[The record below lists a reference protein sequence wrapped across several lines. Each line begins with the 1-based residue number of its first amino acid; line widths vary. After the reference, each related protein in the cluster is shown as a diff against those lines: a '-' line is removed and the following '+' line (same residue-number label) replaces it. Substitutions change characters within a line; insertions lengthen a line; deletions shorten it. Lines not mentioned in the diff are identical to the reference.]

1 MLRIFFSFVCYYQ
14 LHFNT
19 CCINYILSSLCGGVF
34 LTKYSLN
41 GTVSCCKLQCV
52 MLDFHH
58 NLQITDRTILD
69 KQVVHETL
77 YKLWKDEYID
87 SEVCCINRTH
97 SISSLDK
104 LSTSSFLRFC
114 HFTLE
119 SLHQNI
125 FHGRL
130 TVYLLQCLMSLTN
143 FNDVKEVNWFSMS
156 FNSASLD
163 SVKTFS

>member
-1 MLRIFFSFVCYYQ
+1 
-14 LHFNT
+14 
-19 CCINYILSSLCGGVF
+19 
-34 LTKYSLN
+34 
-41 GTVSCCKLQCV
+41 

-125 FHGRL
+125 FHGI
-130 TVYLLQCLMSLTN
+130 TVYLLQCLQSLTN